1 MTNRKIAIIYTGEPR
16 TIEKTIQT
24 FKENL
29 LLNDNYHVFAVLQNS
44 DDLDVKQLIETY
56 MGNNLK
62 GYQNFEKNDIN
73 WQLIQNNLLNIINQN
88 QRWTEYLKNSGSMI
102 EYYQMY
108 LAYQMI
114 VKKEYNE
121 NFKYDFVIRIRCDVV
136 ITHPIYFDWTDFDE
150 LYIKKI
156 FEEIQIKNNYANL
169 VSMDSLVIFMNSIFY
184 KNRINVDIPI
194 KNNSIISSDYLK
206 NIVLLNNEKLFF
218 AELSKYLKK
227 GKFII
232 TLRENVVFFLNRKYM
247 SCIAPLGITYGLY
260 KLKDHDMWFDSESQ
274 LKQICIESEIDM
286 FDSYTT
292 LEVQSLYEYNEK
304 NYYINNALNDDALIN
319 DKLIKTNNVFFF
331 IRRK

>member
-1 MTNRKIAIIYTGEPR
+1 MTNKKIAIIYTGEAR
-16 TIEKTIQT
+16 TIEKTIKT

-44 DDLDVKQLIETY
+44 DGLDIKQLIENN

-62 GYQNFEKNDIN
+62 GYQIFEKNNIN
-73 WQLIQNNLLNIINQN
+73 WQLIQNNLLDIINQN
-88 QRWTEYLKNSGSMI
+88 GKWREYLKNSGSMV

-114 VKKEYNE
+114 VKKEYTE

-136 ITHPIYFDWTDFDE
+136 ITNPIYFDWVDFDE

-156 FEEIQIKNNYANL
+156 FEEIQIKNNYMNL
-169 VSMDSLVIFMNSIFY
+169 VSLDSLVIFMNSIFY
-184 KNRINVDIPI
+184 KNRINVDVPI
-194 KNNSIISSDYLK
+194 KNNSIICTDYLK
-206 NIVLLNNEKLFF
+206 NIVLLKNDSLFF

-260 KLKDHDMWFDSESQ
+260 KMKDHDMWFDSESQ
-274 LKQICIESEIDM
+274 LKQICIESEIDI

-292 LEVQSLYEYNEK
+292 LEVQSLYEYDKK
-304 NYYINNALNDDALIN
+304 NYYNNDVPNN
-319 DKLIKTNNVFFF
+319 EVLIKSNNFFFF